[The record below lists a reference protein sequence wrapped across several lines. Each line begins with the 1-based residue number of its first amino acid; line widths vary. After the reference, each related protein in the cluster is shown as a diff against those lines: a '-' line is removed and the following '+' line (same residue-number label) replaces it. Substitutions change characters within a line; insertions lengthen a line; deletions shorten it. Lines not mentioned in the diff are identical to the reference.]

1 MIDLAKVSGF
11 DWDDGNA
18 RKNDKHGVS
27 MAESE
32 QVFFNE
38 PLLLIADTKHSD
50 GKSRFHALGKADD
63 ARMLHITFTLRQAG
77 KKIRVISARE
87 MHRSERFMSKQLKVV
102 PKFVNEADERTF
114 WETHDSTEYLNWT
127 KAQRV
132 VLPNLK
138 PTTKTISLRLPQHL
152 LDSLKAAANSR
163 DVPYQ
168 SLIKVWLQEKL
179 HTH

>member
-1 MIDLAKVSGF
+1 
-11 DWDDGNA
+11 
-18 RKNDKHGVS
+18 
-27 MAESE
+27 
-32 QVFFNE
+32 
-38 PLLLIADTKHSD
+38 
-50 GKSRFHALGKADD
+50 
-63 ARMLHITFTLRQAG
+63 
-77 KKIRVISARE
+77 
-87 MHRSERFMSKQLKVV
+87 MSKQLKAV
-102 PKFVNEADERTF
+102 PKFTNEADERAF
-114 WETHDSTEYLNWT
+114 WETRDSTEYLDWT